1 MKRTEK
7 NVDMTTR
14 TLRRTALLVAA
25 VIVAGIA
32 GRAWGLDFGL
42 SETKE
47 ELKLKY
53 DIAVEE
59 HSFDGAS
66 TGRVTVVL
74 TIADEGRLKPL
85 DGVQLD
91 IPGLEKNKDGSNW
104 MDLVVSID
112 MRKSDDGKRV
122 GRVHLRK
129 DLAERAVIRLN
140 TRTLDGKTMNLTGG
154 MYHAIP
160 MAKYLK
166 SVPAGSAGTRTQ
178 VVLNGVEFA
187 YRWCPVGEFNMGAS
201 ADEKKQYEDRFV
213 AQHRVRLSNGFW
225 MQETEVTQ
233 AQYEMVMGK
242 RPSFWQWRTTMHNPV
257 EQVSW
262 HDAVEFC
269 AKLSEM
275 DPGHNYR
282 LPTEA
287 EWEYACRAGTSGPRY
302 GDLLDTAWV
311 FVNTD
316 TGEGSTG
323 HRPVSTKKP
332 NAWGLSDMF
341 GNVAEWCSD
350 WDGPPSTVDT
360 SDPTGP
366 ESGESRV
373 VRGDDCFADCS
384 PSFPGCL
391 AGARAAWRPSEPS
404 RIIGFRVVRLP
415 VTVKPGEDSTKR

>member
-7 NVDMTTR
+7 NVDVTTR
-14 TLRRTALLVAA
+14 TLRRMALFVVALVVAA
-25 VIVAGIA
+25 IT

-42 SETKE
+42 GETKE

-85 DGVQLD
+85 DGVELG
-91 IPGLEKNKDGSNW
+91 IPGQEKSKDGSNW

-112 MRKSDDGKRV
+112 MKKTDDGKRV

-140 TRTLDGKTMNLTGG
+140 TRTLDGKTRNLTGG

-166 SVPAGSAGTRTQ
+166 SAPAGSAGTRTQ
-178 VVLNGVEFA
+178 VALNGVEFA
-187 YRWCPVGEFNMGAS
+187 YRWCPAGEFKMGAS

-213 AQHRVRLSNGFW
+213 AQHRVRLSTGFW

-242 RPSFWQWRTTMHNPV
+242 RPSFWQWRTKMHNPV

-269 AKLSEM
+269 AWLSEM
-275 DPGHNYR
+275 DPGYNYR

-287 EWEYACRAGTSGPRY
+287 EWEYACRAGTSGSRY
-302 GDLLDTAWV
+302 GDLLEIAWV

-316 TGEGSTG
+316 EAAEGSDG
-323 HRPVSTKKP
+323 HRRVGTRKP
-332 NAWGLSDMF
+332 NAWGLYDMF

-350 WDGPPSTVDT
+350 WSGPPSTVDA

-373 VRGDDCFADCS
+373 VRGGDCFADGGH
-384 PSFPGCL
+384 PDCL
-391 AGARAAWRPSEPS
+391 AGARASWRPSEPS
-404 RIIGFRVVRLP
+404 RTIGFRVVRIP
-415 VTVKPGEDSTKR
+415 VTARPSEDRTKR

>member
-1 MKRTEK
+1 MKRTDK

-14 TLRRTALLVAA
+14 TLRRTALLVVA

-74 TIADEGRLKPL
+74 TLADEGRLKPL
-85 DGVQLD
+85 DGVELG

-104 MDLVVSID
+104 MDLVVWID

-160 MAKYLK
+160 IAKYLK
-166 SVPAGSAGTRTQ
+166 SAPVGSAGTRTQ

-187 YRWCPVGEFNMGAS
+187 YRWCPAGEFNMGAS

-213 AQHRVRLSNGFW
+213 ARHRVRLSNGFW

-233 AQYEMVMGK
+233 TQYEMVMGK
-242 RPSFWQWRTTMHNPV
+242 RPSFWQWRTKMHNPV

-262 HDAVEFC
+262 QDAVEFC

-287 EWEYACRAGTSGPRY
+287 EWEYACRAGTSGSRY
-302 GDLLDTAWV
+302 GDLLEIAWV

-323 HRPVSTKKP
+323 HRPVGTKKP
-332 NAWGLSDMF
+332 NAWGLYDMF

-350 WDGPPSTVDT
+350 WNGPPSTVDT

-366 ESGESRV
+366 KSGTGRV
-373 VRGDDCFADCS
+373 IRGGDCFAD
-384 PSFPGCL
+384 GGHTDCL

-404 RIIGFRVVRLP
+404 RIIGFRVVRIP
-415 VTVKPGEDSTKR
+415 VTVKPSEDSTKR